1 MMKTKSA
8 YRLCKNLDLN
18 VRNSQLSIGTAFPTR
33 SPGKNFF
40 RFKCTCITDFSKCF
54 LNPLYNDDMKLLN
67 REFKI

>member
-40 RFKCTCITDFSKCF
+40 RFKCTCSTDFSKCF